1 MPALQDR
8 CTRRARGSLW
18 VVPLL
23 GPVVFVFMEPQTS
36 VRRRERLQAP
46 VWESAPGRRGPH
58 RG

>member
-8 CTRRARGSLW
+8 CARRAQGSLW

-23 GPVVFVFMEPQTS
+23 GPVVFVFMETQTS
-36 VRRRERLQAP
+36 VWRREGLQAP

>member
-8 CTRRARGSLW
+8 CAHRARGSLW

-23 GPVVFVFMEPQTS
+23 GPVVFVFMEMQMS
-36 VRRRERLQAP
+36 VRRRERLQGP